1 MKVRNVILMSG
12 LRLDHP
18 NSFSHQLRLLAKFME
33 QRDIK
38 VVLADPGFWSQIQC
52 EQSNH
57 LIKIE
62 KLIKKTNAQAV
73 VLLGY
78 PDQFFFL
85 YKIKG
90 AQIPFFLWAQFSSTV
105 DTKALDHVIPVPLT
119 EKTKGFLKKSGVKHI
134 GPIIPHGVDTNLYFP
149 LSVTER
155 RGLKKRY
162 GLKDLFVI
170 GTVGANTARK
180 RIDKIIES
188 FALFLKNKNDA
199 FLLIKTDRIISLDGT
214 DLKAIAKKSDVL
226 HAIRFITDDLAKERM
241 NELYNLMDMYL
252 NLSEWEGFCIPV
264 IEAMACGVPVAY
276 IPIQGPGETVPYKEL
291 LIGGSHILRE
301 GERVLYIA
309 EPYGVSKVLL
319 KAYENRRLLADLS
332 HRGRTTAENRFDI
345 RIVTRM
351 WEELIVKTE
360 GSTHSS

>member
-12 LRLDHP
+12 LKLDRL
-18 NSFSHQLRLLAKFME
+18 NSFSRQLGLLAKFME

-38 VVLADPGFWSQIQC
+38 VVLADSGFGSQIQS
-52 EQSNH
+52 EQNNH
-57 LIKIE
+57 VIKIK

-78 PDQFFFL
+78 PDQFPFL
-85 YKIKG
+85 YKITG
-90 AQIPFFLWAQFSSTV
+90 VRIPFFLWTQFSSTV
-105 DTKALDHVIPVPLT
+105 DTKALDHVIPVSLT
-119 EKTKGFLKKSGVKHI
+119 EKTGDFLKKSGVKHI
-134 GPIIPHGVDTNLYFP
+134 GPIVPHGVDTILYHP

-155 RGLKKRY
+155 RRLKKIY

-188 FALFLKNKNDA
+188 FGLFLKNKNDG

-214 DLKAIAKKSDVL
+214 DLKAIAEKSGVL
-226 HAIRFITDDLAKERM
+226 HATRFITHDLAEERM
-241 NELYNLMDMYL
+241 NELYNSMDVYL

-264 IEAMACGVPVAY
+264 IEAMSCGVPVASM
-276 IPIQGPGETVPYKEL
+276 PIQGPGETVPYKEL
-291 LIGGSHILRE
+291 LIGGSHTLRE

-309 EPYGVSKVLL
+309 DPYGVLKVLL
-319 KAYENRRLLADLS
+319 KTYENRRLLADLS
-332 HRGRTTAENRFDI
+332 HRGRTIAENRFDI

-360 GSTHSS
+360 EATSSS